1 MLKSFTY
8 ILVYICRNQIYL
20 ELTESLDLDNRKPHL
35 TSFLFWYYPCHRTIP
50 IATERFKYEDYW
62 GYEIDILKELSVI
75 LNFTFAI
82 ENDPEGRKIENK
94 EFYDQE

>member
-1 MLKSFTY
+1 M
-8 ILVYICRNQIYL
+8 
-20 ELTESLDLDNRKPHL
+20 DLDYRKPRL
-35 TSFLFWYYPCHRTIP
+35 TYFLFSYYLYHRTIP
-50 IATERFKYEDYW
+50 TATERFKYEDYW

-94 EFYDQE
+94 KCCNQV